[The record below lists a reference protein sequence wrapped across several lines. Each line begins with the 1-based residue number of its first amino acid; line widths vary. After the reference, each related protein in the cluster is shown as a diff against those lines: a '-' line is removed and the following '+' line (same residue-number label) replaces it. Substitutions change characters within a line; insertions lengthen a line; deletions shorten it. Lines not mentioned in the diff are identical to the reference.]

1 MTRRLWTVTRRYG
14 SDRVVQSSRPWGVSA
29 IAQQHRRWPIFGWA
43 LWQMPPAARAFVL
56 ATDLAFAVAV
66 VGGFMLLPIHGADVR
81 TFVVLTACGLIS
93 IEGSLR
99 LGWRRPRPGS
109 ISNDLLAAWT
119 LPAVLLLPP
128 PYAALIV
135 VPLHVLFGARVMR
148 RAPVKAVFNI
158 ACNGV
163 GGFAAAAL
171 HAAAVDGLGDRTI
184 VGIVG
189 TPAALVL
196 SLACAAV
203 YYAIQTSLIAIVIG
217 LTQSRVRLRNAL
229 PDRELLG
236 VMAAESSTG
245 LLVAVACAASP
256 YTSLLAIAPVL
267 ALQRA
272 LLVAEFREAA
282 RTDAKTGLANS
293 SYWREVA
300 EREIARARSGRE
312 PLAVLLVDVDH
323 FKDVNDRYG
332 HLTGDEVLRAVANA
346 LTDGLRPRD
355 FVGRF
360 GGEEFVVLLT
370 GSDLE
375 QGQHAAERIREHVA
389 EVTVEPSN
397 RRDPVRVTI
406 SVGVAAFRESGH
418 SVHELLDAA
427 DTALYAAKH
436 AGRNCVRVAE
446 GARQQVLD
454 LTAEAP
460 RVLDLRSSNASVD

>member
-1 MTRRLWTVTRRYG
+1 MSRVAGRL
-14 SDRVVQSSRPWGVSA
+14 GVRS
-29 IAQQHRRWPIFGWA
+29 WA
-43 LWQMPPAARAFVL
+43 LWSLPRRARLFI
-56 ATDLAFAVAV
+56 VAV
-66 VGGFMLLPIHGADVR
+66 DAL
-81 TFVVLTACGLIS
+81 FVVAVIGAALTTRFVADDVTTFAILVGCAILS

-99 LGWRRPRPGS
+99 LVWRRPNQHR
-109 ISNDLLAAWT
+109 SNDLMAVWT
-119 LPAVLLLPP
+119 LPVALLLPP
-128 PYAALIV
+128 LFAALV
-135 VPLHVLFGARVMR
+135 VLPIEAYFYLRVMR
-148 RAPVKAVFNI
+148 RAPMKWMFNTSAIGLAGFLAATAHAGLVSAERPWIVDTLVGSLPAVAATAACVLVRQGAI
-158 ACNGV
+158 AAITAQL
-163 GGFAAAAL
+163 FAFL
-171 HAAAVDGLGDRTI
+171 KPGSKVRDHLGDRE
-184 VGIVG
+184 
-189 TPAALVL
+189 
-196 SLACAAV
+196 
-203 YYAIQTSLIAIVIG
+203 Q
-217 LTQSRVRLRNAL
+217 
-229 PDRELLG
+229 LG
-236 VMAAESSTG
+236 VILAEACTG
-245 LLVAVACAASP
+245 VLVAIACAAS
-256 YTSLLAIAPVL
+256 SFAVLLALPPVL
-267 ALQRA
+267 VLQRT

-375 QGQHAAERIREHVA
+375 QGKHAAERIREHVA
-389 EVTVEPSN
+389 DVTVEPSN

>member
-1 MTRRLWTVTRRYG
+1 L
-14 SDRVVQSSRPWGVSA
+14 QISR
-29 IAQQHRRWPIFGWA
+29 
-43 LWQMPPAARAFVL
+43 
-56 ATDLAFAVAV
+56 
-66 VGGFMLLPIHGADVR
+66 
-81 TFVVLTACGLIS
+81 
-93 IEGSLR
+93 E
-99 LGWRRPRPGS
+99 RPRG
-109 ISNDLLAAWT
+109 NDLGVILAE
-119 LPAVLLLPP
+119 
-128 PYAALIV
+128 
-135 VPLHVLFGARVMR
+135 
-148 RAPVKAVFNI
+148 
-158 ACNGV
+158 ACTGV
-163 GGFAAAAL
+163 
-171 HAAAVDGLGDRTI
+171 
-184 VGIVG
+184 
-189 TPAALVL
+189 
-196 SLACAAV
+196 
-203 YYAIQTSLIAIVIG
+203 
-217 LTQSRVRLRNAL
+217 
-229 PDRELLG
+229 
-236 VMAAESSTG
+236 
-245 LLVAVACAASP
+245 LVAIACAAS
-256 YTSLLAIAPVL
+256 SFAVLLALPPVL
-267 ALQRA
+267 VLQRT

-375 QGQHAAERIREHVA
+375 QGKHAAERIREHVA
-389 EVTVEPSN
+389 DVTVEPSN

-460 RVLDLRSSNASVD
+460 RVLDLRSSNASVE